1 MENVYFSMTL
11 TFEDEAREKPEAK
24 NFLELDH
31 LSLPLLVTAELEVL
45 GALDRGLES
54 VLAGA
59 ALQTE
64 DQLLGGLGLG
74 KTEEGKLSVN
84 VGRTRQL

>member
-1 MENVYFSMTL
+1 M
-11 TFEDEAREKPEAK
+11 
-24 NFLELDH
+24 
-31 LSLPLLVTAELEVL
+31 L

-74 KTEEGKLSVN
+74 KIEKGKLLATVL
-84 VGRTRQL
+84 TLL